1 MRSSRL
7 WGLVFS
13 LCLTLSFGIAAG
25 VIFPGSFIHWH
36 VPAAIMTYL
45 AFVVCVVMNILRA
58 LGRSVALSHPLCA
71 CDVGLVFAGITLVA
85 GMIWGR
91 HAWGTAWIWEPR
103 LTGMLLMTLIFL
115 SWRMTASHIAKHVVA
130 ERVATSSLILLGL
143 PSMAFTH
150 LATRL
155 LGGIHP
161 HAMPEAGHP
170 SALPVHAFVLTGS
183 CYVALAILII
193 LVHRFRRPS
202 TPSQKTDT

>member
-1 MRSSRL
+1 MRNRRVL
-7 WGLVFS
+7 GLA
-13 LCLTLSFGIAAG
+13 LLFGAVVGLGAAAF
-25 VIFPGSFIHWH
+25 VSYPGAFLHWH
-36 VPAAIMTYL
+36 VPAAILTSL

-58 LGRSVALSHPLCA
+58 LNRPVTLFPPLCA
-71 CDVGLVFAGITLVA
+71 CDVGLVFAGITLVS
-85 GMIWGR
+85 GMLWGR

-155 LGGIHP
+155 FGGIHP
-161 HAMPEAGHP
+161 SGMPEASHP
-170 SALPVHAFVLTGS
+170 SALPGQAFLLTGL
-183 CYVALAILII
+183 CYAFLALFII
-193 LVHRFRRPS
+193 FLRRSLRP
-202 TPSQKTDT
+202 QN